1 MELSFAL
8 INSQNFKTM
17 TKELITFLQT
27 AEPIFKSECSSGM
40 VTAAERHSPGKKC
53 HIDTL
58 LDVLKGNYK
67 VFTSFCCRKRGNNY
81 DQKKAGN

>member
-17 TKELITFLQT
+17 TKELITFLQS
-27 AEPIFKSECSSGM
+27 AEPLFKSECSSGM
-40 VTAAERHSPGKKC
+40 VTAAERHAPGKKC

-58 LDVLKGNYK
+58 LDVLKGN
-67 VFTSFCCRKRGNNY
+67 F
-81 DQKKAGN
+81 

>member
-58 LDVLKGNYK
+58 LDVLKGNSK
-67 VFTSFCCRKRGNNY
+67 QCEKIIEIKRRRKI
-81 DQKKAGN
+81 